1 VFFEFSQPIIQFMLP
16 LTNVFHSIILNQMVY
31 YSTTLD
37 NTFSAL
43 SDPTRR
49 AIISK
54 LADGEIPIM
63 EIAAPFD
70 MSLPA
75 VTKHIRILEEA
86 GLVIQR
92 KQGRVRYCRLNA
104 KPLRDAAQW
113 LVFYQKFWDA
123 KLDSLAN
130 FLEADLNQDGKK

>member
-1 VFFEFSQPIIQFMLP
+1 
-16 LTNVFHSIILNQMVY
+16 MVY
-31 YSTTLD
+31 YLATLD

-54 LADGEIPIM
+54 LAKGEAPIM
-63 EIAAPFD
+63 EIASPFN

-75 VTKHIRILEEA
+75 VTKHIRALEKA
-86 GLVIQR
+86 GLVFR
-92 KQGRVRYCRLNA
+92 SKRGRVHYCRLNA
-104 KPLRDAAQW
+104 KPLRDAAKW

-130 FLEADLNQDGKK
+130 FLEEGSNNP

>member
-1 VFFEFSQPIIQFMLP
+1 MD
-16 LTNVFHSIILNQMVY
+16 LN
-31 YSTTLD
+31 

-54 LADGEIPIM
+54 LAEGDIPIM
-63 EIAAPFD
+63 ELAAPFD

-75 VTKHIRILEEA
+75 VSKHIRVLEKA
-86 GLVIQR
+86 GLLIRR
-92 KQGRVRYCRLNA
+92 KQGRVHYCRLNA
-104 KPLRDAAQW
+104 GPLRDAAKW
-113 LVFYQKFWDA
+113 LAFYQQFWDA

-130 FLEADLNQDGKK
+130 FLEEHSE

>member
-1 VFFEFSQPIIQFMLP
+1 MVNYS
-16 LTNVFHSIILNQMVY
+16 VDLN
-31 YSTTLD
+31 

-54 LADGEIPIM
+54 LAKGDMPIM
-63 EIAAPFD
+63 ELASPFD

-75 VTKHIRILEEA
+75 VSKHIRVLEKA
-86 GLVIQR
+86 GLLIRR
-92 KQGRVRYCRLNA
+92 KQGRVHYCRLNA
-104 KPLRDAAQW
+104 KPLRDAAKW
-113 LVFYQKFWDA
+113 LAFYQQFWDA

-130 FLEADLNQDGKK
+130 FLEENSE